1 MAKQETS
8 ALVEAA
14 AAFDEQLAAYAR
26 LGELFIKT
34 PLGSVKH
41 LERANSTLQ
50 EIAGCEERLQ
60 SAGKVL
66 IAALTSARQHQEEL
80 AQAVIAHV
88 PALQARNERLH
99 ALMGELTGLAGEVG
113 ELNATLQ
120 ANATDG
126 ASLGDAVLSLS
137 ERSEVLA
144 RSARDA
150 ELEEIAAQAHALHQR
165 LGAIAKKLGKTP
177 N

>member
-26 LGELFIKT
+26 LGELFLKT

-50 EIAGCEERLQ
+50 DIAGCEERLQ
-60 SAGKVL
+60 NAGKVL
-66 IAALTSARQHQEEL
+66 IAALTSARQQQEEL

-88 PALQARNERLH
+88 PALQARNEALH
-99 ALMGELTGLAGEVG
+99 THMGELTGLAGEVG
-113 ELNATLQ
+113 ELNAKLQ
-120 ANATDG
+120 ANEADG
-126 ASLGDAVLSLS
+126 ASVTDAVLSLS
-137 ERSEVLA
+137 ERAEALA
-144 RSARDA
+144 KSAREA
-150 ELEEIAAQAHALHQR
+150 ELDEVATQAHSLHQR
-165 LGAIAKKLGKTP
+165 LVAIAKKLGKAT